1 MASSRP
7 WRWLVLLT
15 SGGLFGFA
23 VLAAQA
29 SGGDETVDPVEA
41 IETPLPSRTGPVIP
55 DADPS
60 DIVAPEAPNDDG
72 HGESFHARGHTRAK
86 RSNRTNRPKDTGKDW
101 GAILDH
107 NNAKH
112 RFAASK
118 SGIFPSQIFESE
130 DTEDDDAPVA
140 QQANPAPR

>member
-29 SGGDETVDPVEA
+29 SGGDAAVDPVEA
-41 IETPLPSRTGPVIP
+41 IETPLPSRTAPVIP
-55 DADPS
+55 DAAPS
-60 DIVAPEAPNDDG
+60 DIVAPDAAIEDG
-72 HGESFHARGHTRAK
+72 QPESFHARGHTRAK
-86 RSNRTNRPKDTGKDW
+86 RSSPRRSANNHNAPK
-101 GAILDH
+101 LD
-107 NNAKH
+107 H

-118 SGIFPSQIFESE
+118 SGIFPSQIFEPE
-130 DTEDDDAPVA
+130 DDANDDAPVA

>member
-29 SGGDETVDPVEA
+29 SGGDAVVDPVEA
-41 IETPLPSRTGPVIP
+41 IETPLPSRTAPVIP

-60 DIVAPEAPNDDG
+60 DIVAPGPAIEEDG
-72 HGESFHARGHTRAK
+72 QPESFHARGHTRAK
-86 RSNRTNRPKDTGKDW
+86 RANRSNRTNRSKPGDFRVD
-101 GAILDH
+101 
-107 NNAKH
+107 H

-130 DTEDDDAPVA
+130 DDNEHDNEDDAPVA

>member
-29 SGGDETVDPVEA
+29 SGGDVAVDPVEA
-41 IETPLPSRTGPVIP
+41 IETPLPSRTAPVIP

-60 DIVAPEAPNDDG
+60 DIAAPDAAIEDG
-72 HGESFHARGHTRAK
+72 QPESFHARGHTRAK
-86 RSNRTNRPKDTGKDW
+86 RSSPRRTATNR
-101 GAILDH
+101 
-107 NNAKH
+107 NAPRVDH

-118 SGIFPSQIFESE
+118 SGIFPSQIFEP
-130 DTEDDDAPVA
+130 EDDDNDDDAAVA
-140 QQANPAPR
+140 QQPNPARR

>member
-29 SGGDETVDPVEA
+29 SGGDTPVDPVEA
-41 IETPLPSRTGPVIP
+41 IETPLPSRAAPVIP

-60 DIVAPEAPNDDG
+60 DMAAPDPAVEDG
-72 HGESFHARGHTRAK
+72 QPESFHARGHTRAR
-86 RSNRTNRPKDTGKDW
+86 RSGPTNRSKPKDW
-101 GAILDH
+101 NAIIEH

-112 RFAASK
+112 RFSASK
-118 SGIFPSQIFESE
+118 SGIFPSQIFEPE
-130 DTEDDDAPVA
+130 DDDNDDDAPVA